1 MFVLPE
7 EEVMTARN
15 VCGADAKWMAR
26 MGFGPL
32 VEALTDTHTVSFSLR
47 TMSTGT
53 IAILLAISI
62 TYHST

>member
-32 VEALTDTHTVSFSLR
+32 VEALTDTHTVSFSLPHDEY
-47 TMSTGT
+47 SDHCYLVGH
-53 IAILLAISI
+53 LHHLP
-62 TYHST
+62 